1 MNCGV
6 CFSLPAKNVLWSVAH
21 EMGHWH
27 YLRQGCAGGWY
38 AFSQDPVGLAYGGHP
53 ALAAAV
59 LAAAFLAAA
68 AADPVYDAVAA
79 FAVAAPAAAAAAAA
93 FGEGLGVGGVGSAL
107 VLAGVQS
114 ADFVLASESV
124 AGGGEGGAAD
134 ERGAEE
140 RGKAG
145 LLLRH
150 AVANAA
156 W

>member
-1 MNCGV
+1 
-6 CFSLPAKNVLWSVAH
+6 
-21 EMGHWH
+21 
-27 YLRQGCAGGWY
+27 
-38 AFSQDPVGLAYGGHP
+38 
-53 ALAAAV
+53 
-59 LAAAFLAAA
+59 
-68 AADPVYDAVAA
+68 
-79 FAVAAPAAAAAAAA
+79 
-93 FGEGLGVGGVGSAL
+93 
-107 VLAGVQS
+107 
-114 ADFVLASESV
+114 V